1 MTTLLQKKKW
11 SGCFFSAEKGSEEMF
26 SGEVSYSPENGVV
39 LDYLLL
45 EELKEEEKFWPIY
58 GVLSTGELCTLVGLH
73 QHFVTGGLPQIKDGF
88 ASHPGSAHFSCLFI
102 GAHIDEK
109 MLINKINFSLTNLQE
124 FFFPEG
130 RKDFIRY
137 LEKPLFEVE
146 TKYGNIEVGNS
157 ATFNSIYLEKASSLF
172 YNRNKQALDEL
183 QNCLV
188 KINEKYSDSSF
199 MLKKSISYQLRIKLS
214 TGEKAGF
221 IYKYISELSDLFS
234 ILLHCPIFPDEI
246 KVRLEENDGY
256 NLPIKM
262 YPSMMLSKRVIEQ
275 STKKRSHY
283 HMPITRSNID
293 LASTIG
299 KWLGISENYSTLVSS
314 IQNETGYTNLHSIYG
329 EFILYATQLEMI
341 AHTESPKNK
350 EKYLYPIKKYTSKEV
365 IKNIYILLAKI
376 GEKDIGVFISSLRGE
391 LAHVGRPRKLLKK
404 LSLNEITKLCQYM
417 QMTVLGFT
425 LTELGVE
432 EEVIFEY
439 QNKFT
444 PNA

>member
-11 SGCFFSAEKGSEEMF
+11 YGSFFSANRGLENMF
-26 SGEVSYSPENGVV
+26 SGEVTYSPEKGVV
-39 LDYLLL
+39 LVYFLL
-45 EELKEEEKFWPIY
+45 EKLNEEENFSPIY
-58 GVLSTGELCTLVGLH
+58 GILSTGELCTLIGLQ
-73 QHFVTGGLPQIKDGF
+73 QHTVINGQIKNGF
-88 ASHPGSAHFSCLFI
+88 ASYSGSAHFLFLFI

-109 MLINKINFSLTNLQE
+109 MLIKKINFSLTNLQE

-130 RKDFIRY
+130 RKDFIKY

-188 KINEKYSDSSF
+188 KINEKYPDSSF
-199 MLKKSISYQLRIKLS
+199 MLKKSISYQLRIKLK
-214 TGEKAGF
+214 TGEKAGS
-221 IYKYISELSDLFS
+221 IYKYIKELSDLFA

-246 KVRLEENDGY
+246 NIIEENDEY
-256 NLPIKM
+256 SLPIKM

-293 LASTIG
+293 LASTID

-314 IQNETGYTNLHSIYG
+314 IQHETGYTNLHSIYG
-329 EFILYATQLEMI
+329 EFILYATQLETI
-341 AHTESPKNK
+341 THTESPKNK
-350 EKYLYPIKKYTSKEV
+350 KKYLYPIEKYASQAIV
-365 IKNIYILLAKI
+365 KNIYTLLAQV
-376 GEKDIGVFISSLRGE
+376 GETDIGVFISNLRGE

-404 LSLNEITKLCQYM
+404 LSPNELLKLCQYM

-432 EEVIFEY
+432 KEVIFEY